1 MESLEVTADFW
12 AGRRVFVTGHT
23 GFKGSWLVMWL
34 RQMGAE
40 VAGLSLAP
48 STKPN
53 LFDVAEVGAGI
64 DSRIADIRDEDA
76 VRAQLRAA
84 EPEVVFHLAAQPLVR
99 YSYENPVETFQTN
112 VVGTANLL
120 NAVRFTPSVR
130 AVVVVTTDKVYQN
143 NEWDWPYREIDAL
156 GGHDP
161 YSSSKAATE
170 LVTSSFRSSFFNP
183 DSYGDHGVAIATA
196 RAGNVFGGGD
206 WSADRLIPDIFRAHV
221 ADEVPVLRNPSSVR
235 PWQYVLEP
243 IRGYIQLAQ
252 ALVTEGT
259 KFSEAFN
266 FGPDVSDVRSVGW
279 IADELATLLGVADS
293 WAHDD
298 GSHPHEAQTLRLD
311 ISKVS
316 STLGWKPRCDLHA
329 GLSLTADWHRAF
341 VQGLDMREYSEK
353 EIADYAQAR

>member
-40 VAGLSLAP
+40 VAGFSLAP
-48 STKPN
+48 ATEPS
-53 LFDVAEVGAGI
+53 LFQVAGVADGI
-64 DSRIADIRDEDA
+64 TSVIADIRDEEA
-76 VRAQLRAA
+76 VREQLVLAQ
-84 EPEVVFHLAAQPLVR
+84 PEIVFHLAAQPLVR

-112 VVGTANLL
+112 VVGTANLM
-120 NAVRFTPSVR
+120 NAVRFAPSVR

-161 YSSSKAATE
+161 YSASKAATE
-170 LVTSSFRSSFFNP
+170 LVASSFRSSFFNV
-183 DSYGDHGVAIATA
+183 DEYHQHGVAIATA

-206 WSADRLIPDIFRAHV
+206 WATDRLIPDIFRAHE
-221 ADEVPVLRNPSSVR
+221 AGQAPVLRNPSSVR

-243 IRGYIQLAQ
+243 VRGYLQLAQ
-252 ALVTEGT
+252 ALVTDGPQ
-259 KFSEAFN
+259 FSESFN

-279 IADELATLLGVADS
+279 IADEMATLLGVTDS
-293 WAHDD
+293 WTHDE
-298 GSHPHEAQTLRLD
+298 GNHPHEARTLRLD
-311 ISKVS
+311 ISKAS
-316 STLGWKPRCDLHA
+316 ATLGWNPRSNLRS
-329 GLSLTADWHRAF
+329 GLSLTANWHRAF
-341 VQGLDMREYSEK
+341 KAGLNMREYSEK